1 MKILSH
7 KLSNSTPQYAGKK
20 SSLISFHSK
29 MSDGESCNK
38 HAIHM
43 DLHTGTHI
51 DFPLH
56 FCEEGK
62 SLCDYNNDGIFI
74 FNNWNIIESD
84 IPPNGLIEFLDLSNT
99 MLDTECLLIRTNWEK
114 IRETDSKRYA
124 LEGPGLHAELASKL
138 KKKLP
143 HIKCIGFDFISLTSY
158 RHREHGRV
166 AHRKFLCESDIL
178 IIEDM
183 RLSTVL
189 GVSGALHIVP
199 LQVKRAD
206 GTPVTAYI
214 MDK

>member
-7 KLSNSTPQYAGKK
+7 KLSNHTPQYAGIK
-20 SSLISFHSK
+20 SSLISFDSK
-29 MSDGESCNK
+29 MSDGKSCNK
-38 HAIHM
+38 HSIHM

-62 SLCDYNNDGIFI
+62 SLCDYDNDGIFL
-74 FNNWNIIESD
+74 FKNWNIIESD
-84 IPPNGLIEFLDLSNT
+84 IPPNGLIDSVNLSNINS
-99 MLDTECLLIRTNWEK
+99 DTECLLIRTNWEK

-124 LEGPGLHAELASKL
+124 LEGPGLHADLAIRL
-138 KKKLP
+138 KNQLP
-143 HIKCIGFDFISLTSY
+143 NIKCVGFDFISLTSY

-189 GVSGALHIVP
+189 DTSGVLHIVP
-199 LQVKRAD
+199 LQVKGAD

-214 MDK
+214 IDE